1 MHVKPPSTLSGV
13 LLLYAVCALAAWL
26 AWPLIKT
33 AMPDSFPQDAGRNG
47 ALPYDEYGSDPGR
60 FDRWR
65 GGQRGGYS
73 PYHPGRP
80 GGGR

>member
-1 MHVKPPSTLSGV
+1 MMRVKPPSTFGGV
-13 LLLYAVCALAAWL
+13 LLLYAACALAAWL
-26 AWPLIKT
+26 AWPFIKA

-47 ALPYDEYGSDPGR
+47 ALRYDEYGYTGDPSR

-73 PYHPGRP
+73 PYYP
-80 GGGR
+80 GGR